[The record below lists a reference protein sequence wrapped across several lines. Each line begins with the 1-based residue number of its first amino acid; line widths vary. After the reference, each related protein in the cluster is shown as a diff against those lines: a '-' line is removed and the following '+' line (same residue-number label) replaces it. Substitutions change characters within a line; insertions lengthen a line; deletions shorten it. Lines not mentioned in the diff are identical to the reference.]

1 MPPTSWPP
9 VWPRGHNPFTPA
21 VGKYF
26 LPDSTDQT
34 ELSGADWLWTPVA
47 ESDRETWC
55 EKLDKKRIER
65 KHKLAGGF
73 MCARGEGR
81 LGHIRPLKTSRLRG
95 NSTTAQGSGR
105 THTTCAM
112 GVGGLGGG
120 LDIWD
125 CLNKSGKNISH
136 QGPCGRCCW
145 FVPLLQRHLSPLE
158 RQFYHC

>member
-1 MPPTSWPP
+1 M
-9 VWPRGHNPFTPA
+9 
-21 VGKYF
+21 GKYF

-65 KHKLAGGF
+65 
-73 MCARGEGR
+73 ARGEGR

-112 GVGGLGGG
+112 GVRGVGGWVGHLR
-120 LDIWD
+120 LFKQIREEYQSPRTLREMLLV
-125 CLNKSGKNISH
+125 CS
-136 QGPCGRCCW
+136 PAAEA
-145 FVPLLQRHLSPLE
+145 FVSP
-158 RQFYHC
+158 

>member
-1 MPPTSWPP
+1 M
-9 VWPRGHNPFTPA
+9 
-21 VGKYF
+21 
-26 LPDSTDQT
+26 
-34 ELSGADWLWTPVA
+34 A

-65 KHKLAGGF
+65 THKLAGGF

-112 GVGGLGGG
+112 GVRGVGGWVGHLR
-120 LDIWD
+120 LFKQIREEYQSPRTLREMLLV
-125 CLNKSGKNISH
+125 CS
-136 QGPCGRCCW
+136 PAAEA
-145 FVPLLQRHLSPLE
+145 FVSP
-158 RQFYHC
+158 